1 MLPNRM
7 NVDDALSERERERE
21 RENRLLMM
29 MMEQELST
37 KYEASRST
45 TLKEYA
51 DKMRERTE
59 KYERRVRKHESMC
72 PRRRPSQTT
81 DWVQERM
88 ST

>member
-1 MLPNRM
+1 
-7 NVDDALSERERERE
+7 
-21 RENRLLMM
+21 MM

-72 PRRRPSQTT
+72 PGSRASP
-81 DWVQERM
+81 
-88 ST
+88 